1 MRQGVPWPALIG
13 RLRFLM
19 DVDVAQL
26 AGHLG
31 VDEPTVRGWERGIL
45 VPERRTQ
52 KILRDKLHRLEPAI
66 SGKAI
71 EAMPVISAVHSNT
84 SLELCCA
91 ASQPYADPYKMRA
104 DELRYLTIAHLWND
118 CIVQTVDALASNEV
132 WKSGECAYACATIQ
146 RPDGCWVR
154 YAGSPIGIEDMALW
168 IGALTEKPQHL
179 QEGEFDLS
187 ITSLDELL
195 LD

>member
-1 MRQGVPWPALIG
+1 MRQSLPWPALIG

-19 DVDVAQL
+19 DFDQAQF
-26 AGHLG
+26 AGHLC
-31 VDEPTVRGWERGIL
+31 VDEPTVKGWERGIM

-84 SLELCCA
+84 ALELCCV

-104 DELRYLTIAHLWND
+104 DELRYLMVHHMWTEGMLQAAA
-118 CIVQTVDALASNEV
+118 ALANNEA
-132 WKSGECAYACATIQ
+132 WKSGECAYVCATIQ
-146 RPDGCWVR
+146 RQDGRWVR

-168 IGALTEKPQHL
+168 FGALTEKPAHL
-179 QEGEFDLS
+179 HEGDYDLS
-187 ITSLDELL
+187 ITTLDELL

>member
-1 MRQGVPWPALIG
+1 MGQVLPWPALIG

-19 DVDVAQL
+19 DVDGAQF
-26 AGHLG
+26 ASHLG
-31 VDEPTVRGWERGIL
+31 VDEPTVKGWEWGIL
-45 VPERRTQ
+45 VPERTTQ

-71 EAMPVISAVHSNT
+71 EAMPLIAAVHSNT
-84 SLELCCA
+84 VLELCCV

-104 DELRYLTIAHLWND
+104 DELRYLGIGHLWTRS
-118 CIVQTVDALASNEV
+118 IAQAADALANNET

-146 RPDGCWVR
+146 RPDGHWVR
-154 YAGSPIGIEDMALW
+154 YAGSPIGIQDMALW
-168 IGALTEKPQHL
+168 IGALTEKPRLL
-179 QEGEFDLS
+179 QDGEFDIS
-187 ITSLDELL
+187 ITSLDEVL

>member
-1 MRQGVPWPALIG
+1 MRQSLPWPALIG

-19 DVDVAQL
+19 DVDQAQL

-31 VDEPTVRGWERGIL
+31 VDEPTVKGWERGIL

-66 SGKAI
+66 SLKAI

-84 SLELCCA
+84 ALELCCA
-91 ASQPYADPYKMRA
+91 ASQPYADSYKMRA
-104 DELRYLTIAHLWND
+104 DELRYLMVHHMWTEGML
-118 CIVQTVDALASNEV
+118 QTAEALASHV
-132 WKSGECAYACATIQ
+132 AWKSGECAYACATIQ
-146 RPDGCWVR
+146 RPDGHWVR

-179 QEGEFDLS
+179 QDGEFDLS

>member
-1 MRQGVPWPALIG
+1 
-13 RLRFLM
+13 
-19 DVDVAQL
+19 VDQAQF
-26 AGHLG
+26 ASHLG
-31 VDEPTVRGWERGIL
+31 VDEPSVKGWERGIL

-52 KILRDKLHRLEPAI
+52 KILRDNLHRLEPAI
-66 SGKAI
+66 SLKAI
-71 EAMPVISAVHSNT
+71 EAMPVICAVHSNT
-84 SLELCCA
+84 ALELCCA
-91 ASQPYADPYKMRA
+91 ASQPYADPYKMPA
-104 DELRYLTIAHLWND
+104 SELRYLTIGHLWSD
-118 CIVQTVDALASNEV
+118 SLEQAAEALANTEA

-146 RPDGCWVR
+146 RPDGHWVR

-168 IGALTEKPQHL
+168 IGALTEKPKHL

>member
-1 MRQGVPWPALIG
+1 
-13 RLRFLM
+13 M
-19 DVDVAQL
+19 DVDQAQF
-26 AGHLG
+26 AGQFG
-31 VDEPTVRGWERGIL
+31 VDQPTVEGWERGIIA
-45 VPERRTQ
+45 PERRTQ

-71 EAMPVISAVHSNT
+71 EAMPVITAVHSNT

-104 DELRYLTIAHLWND
+104 DELRYLTIGHLWND
-118 CIVQTVDALASNEV
+118 CIVQAAEALANNET
-132 WKSGECAYACATIQ
+132 WKSGECAYARATIQ

-154 YAGSPIGIEDMALW
+154 YAGSPIGMEDMALW
-168 IGALTEKPQHL
+168 MGALTEKPQHL
-179 QEGEFDLS
+179 REGAFDLTV
-187 ITSLDELL
+187 TSLDELL

>member
-1 MRQGVPWPALIG
+1 MNKCVPWPALIG

-19 DVDVAQL
+19 DVDEVQL

-31 VDEPTVRGWERGIL
+31 VDGPTIRGWERGIM
-45 VPERRTQ
+45 VPERRIQ

-71 EAMPVISAVHSNT
+71 EAMPVIAAVHSNT
-84 SLELCCA
+84 SLSLCCV
-91 ASQPYADPYKMRA
+91 ASQAYADPYEMQA
-104 DELRYLTIAHLWND
+104 HELRYLMIHHMWNECTEQIADTIASHE
-118 CIVQTVDALASNEV
+118 A
-132 WKSGECAYACATIQ
+132 WKGGECAYVHCTFQ
-146 RPDGCWVR
+146 RPDGQWVR

-168 IGALTEKPQHL
+168 FGALAEKPKHL

-187 ITSLDELL
+187 ITTLDELL

>member
-1 MRQGVPWPALIG
+1 
-13 RLRFLM
+13 M
-19 DVDVAQL
+19 DVDQAQL

-31 VDEPTVRGWERGIL
+31 VDEPTVEGWERGLL

-66 SGKAI
+66 CGKAI

-91 ASQPYADPYKMRA
+91 ASQPYADSYKMRA
-104 DELRYLTIAHLWND
+104 DELRYRMIGHLWSD
-118 CIVQTVDALASNEV
+118 SIAQAVEALANHET

-146 RPDGCWVR
+146 RPDGHWER

-168 IGALTEKPQHL
+168 IGAVTDKPQHL

>member
-1 MRQGVPWPALIG
+1 MRQNLPWPALIG

-19 DVDVAQL
+19 DVDEAEL

-31 VDEPTVRGWERGIL
+31 VDEPSVKGWERGFL

-71 EAMPVISAVHSNT
+71 EAMPVICAVHSNT

-104 DELRYLTIAHLWND
+104 DELRYLTIGHLWSD
-118 CIVQTVDALASNEV
+118 SIAQAVDALANNEA

-146 RPDGCWVR
+146 RPDGHWVR

-168 IGALTEKPQHL
+168 IGALAKKPLHL
-179 QEGEFDLS
+179 QEGGFDL
-187 ITSLDELL
+187 TVTALDELL